1 MSVLKTLAGNR
12 QSMSMCVCV
21 RETLQTVLMFE
32 TVHVGNKMEGLK
44 RVTKT
49 RHLFTMV
56 TLEVNKGS
64 A

>member
-1 MSVLKTLAGNR
+1 MFTGNR
-12 QSMSMCVCV
+12 QSMSVCERQ

-32 TVHVGNKMEGLK
+32 TVHAGNKIEGLN

-49 RHLFTMV
+49 RFLFTMV